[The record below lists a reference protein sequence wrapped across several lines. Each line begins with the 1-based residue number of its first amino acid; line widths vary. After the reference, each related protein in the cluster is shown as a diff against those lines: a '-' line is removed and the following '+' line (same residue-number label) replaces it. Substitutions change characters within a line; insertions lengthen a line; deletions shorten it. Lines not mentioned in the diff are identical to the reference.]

1 MYSHQIISI
10 SLITYVQLHD
20 YTLLNLLGKHFSKHI
35 IRSVNIHY
43 CQRLSP
49 LLLLYNKVSMRHL
62 FSCSFVSFMSLL
74 REQHTR
80 IFAQSSFANRKKPS
94 IFSHEKTTMFCWKPR
109 AGMTFWNFF
118 FLLPG
123 RQSHTC
129 WTFSASAI

>member
-74 REQHTR
+74 REQH
-80 IFAQSSFANRKKPS
+80 ANIRPIKFRKPQKNRA
-94 IFSHEKTTMFCWKPR
+94 FSLTKRQRCFVESLVLEWHFET
-109 AGMTFWNFF
+109 FF

>member
-43 CQRLSP
+43 RPRLSP

-74 REQHTR
+74 REQH
-80 IFAQSSFANRKKPS
+80 ANIQVSQTAKKLR